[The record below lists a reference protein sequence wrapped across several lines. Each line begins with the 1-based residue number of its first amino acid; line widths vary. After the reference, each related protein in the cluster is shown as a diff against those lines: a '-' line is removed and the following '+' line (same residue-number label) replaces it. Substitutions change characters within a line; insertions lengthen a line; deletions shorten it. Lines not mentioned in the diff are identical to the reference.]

1 MGREEWVTVALE
13 EYKTLRQESLAAI
26 EQMQRTLQIGLVA
39 IGVLTAFAAEAV
51 GEGAGVQVG
60 LALAAPLLAALV
72 AALRLDELHRAVAAG
87 AHIAVLEQQIARR
100 VGDDEPPLTWE
111 SNIQKTFKRRKDKLR
126 HWATLLA
133 LFAAAAPTAVLG
145 ISDYGER
152 HGPEW
157 VGVAAAVV
165 LIFSAIAWYQRYT
178 LNAVADL
185 HEAALEEITAPQRSA
200 GNSGGSPSP
209 VPVIASAISR
219 PERKPGTFPWP
230 EYPPATHRPG
240 RPGTS
245 PT

>member
-1 MGREEWVTVALE
+1 MGREWVTVALE

-39 IGVLTAFAAEAV
+39 IGVLTAFAVEAV

-87 AHIAVLEQQIARR
+87 AHTAALEQRIARK
-100 VGDDEPPLTWE
+100 VGDEDPPLTWE
-111 SNIQKTFKRRKDKLR
+111 SGIQKKFNPTEDKVR

-133 LFAAAAPTAVLG
+133 LFAAAAPAVVLG
-145 ISDYGER
+145 ISDYGEAHR
-152 HGPEW
+152 PEW
-157 VGVAAAVV
+157 AGIVAGVV
-165 LIFSAIAWYQRYT
+165 LIFGAIAWYQRYT

-185 HEAALEEITAPQRSA
+185 HEAALAEIAVPQRSA

-209 VPVIASAISR
+209 APLIASAISR
-219 PERKPGTFPWP
+219 PARKPGTLPCP
-230 EYPPATHRPG
+230 E
-240 RPGTS
+240 
-245 PT
+245 